1 MLDAQISSETILPQD
16 GFSVDFEH
24 IVYIFWKYITCAM
37 DWYIV
42 WLYLRTLIFHP
53 CGSPQR
59 ELFCSRG
66 ANAQL
71 CFDCLAYFFYCLG
84 MRNIWAKF
92 LAFITICTIAVVM
105 GWNKTKW
112 NDLMKLRWEITE
124 ALFLHVRGKLFEEPQ
139 NGKNVTK
146 RV

>member
-53 CGSPQR
+53 CGGPQR

-66 ANAQL
+66 PMHSCAL
-71 CFDCLAYFFYCLG
+71 IVSLTFFIVLVWG
-84 MRNIWAKF
+84 TSEPNFLLLSQFARLLWWWDGIRRNEMIW
-92 LAFITICTIAVVM
+92 
-105 GWNKTKW
+105 WSW
-112 NDLMKLRWEITE
+112 D
-124 ALFLHVRGKLFEEPQ
+124 GKLLKHCFYTWGE
-139 NGKNVTK
+139 NYLRNRKMGRT
-146 RV
+146 